1 MAEQKSRLEIV
12 IDSSKAKKDV
22 ESVEKS
28 LKDVEK
34 QGDKTEK
41 SVKGTS
47 KAFTETGNS
56 ASTASKQLGDF
67 RVKLSEAAN
76 EGKFGAGIQSISSRL
91 SSLGSTA
98 ALTAG
103 ALAGLAVGGT
113 VVAVAGLSAMAIETA
128 KANVELARFAAIS
141 NTSIESFQGL
151 GYAAQSY
158 GVTQEQLSDMLKDF
172 NEKIGDFASTGGGE
186 AADFFEK
193 IAVKT
198 EGGAAGAKK
207 LVDEMS
213 KMDGVTGLQTY
224 VDKLEEAGVNQQQM
238 SFYLESMGND
248 LTKLAPLLMNGGEL
262 WKNYQKALVDA
273 GIITGQEAIEKS
285 MLLAAQTES
294 LQLQYASL
302 RNELATAVM
311 PSLSTLI
318 NYFLEG
324 SAKGGQFAG
333 IIEAVG
339 YAAQGTAILIIGLAT
354 GIQNLV
360 ALMKGAVDQMKNIGQ
375 TAVEFATAD
384 GILGK
389 GRALFNGVSRSF
401 SIAGNTIT
409 KVTTNS
415 TMAFNAMG
423 KVVDGTT
430 GRTDA
435 LTAAILANSKAQL
448 QMNKNAKKVGLTS
461 GVADNKA
468 LNPTIKKGKAP
479 RVSNEANRLKNEAER
494 LAKDLAKKRLD
505 ISRSYF
511 TEEEKLAAEN
521 ADAIKAIN
529 EAYATDETNRNKYLK
544 LQAEAYA
551 KDLAEFKKR
560 EEEKKRAAWQGT
572 QTPVGNMVGI
582 QVAALSKSRLSS
594 LSQAKFNQN
603 AQQQDGYSQLGD
615 ELNTG
620 VNAINT
626 NEYMNQQE
634 KNEALLSLHKQYL
647 DSKKALDEQYAKE
660 DEELKDQNN
669 AATLAGYGAMFG
681 IMSSMLD
688 NFGAKSSGA
697 YKTAFALQKGFV
709 LASALL
715 NAKGAILS
723 EWNNPTNVTIWQKMA
738 AAASVAVQTNELMSA
753 IQGVALSGFAN
764 GGYTGHGGKYDP
776 AGIVHKGEGVLTQ
789 EEVKALGGPQGF
801 EDLRKSIR
809 RGYAT
814 GGLVA
819 DTHRVGM
826 GAVSAINSGGG
837 NVGGSSGDVKISQS
851 ITFADGSAKVD
862 TQGQKEIAQ
871 SLNNMMD
878 AWARRE
884 SRQGGVLHKL
894 ARG

>member
-764 GGYTGHGGKYDP
+764 GGQIRGAGTNTSDSIPIMASHEEFMIKAKSAKKIGLDNLNYMNRTGELPNREMNQYN
-776 AGIVHKGEGVLTQ
+776 
-789 EEVKALGGPQGF
+789 
-801 EDLRKSIR
+801 
-809 RGYAT
+809 
-814 GGLVA
+814 
-819 DTHRVGM
+819 
-826 GAVSAINSGGG
+826 AINSGGSLERTVSSSEQPVTIQVYVTDSGVNTNGANTQDQKQLGQMIG
-837 NVGGSSGDVKISQS
+837 NAVRTIIRQE
-851 ITFADGSAKVD
+851 
-862 TQGQKEIAQ
+862 Q
-871 SLNNMMD
+871 
-878 AWARRE
+878 
-884 SRQGGVLHKL
+884 RQGGLL
-894 ARG
+894 SR

>member
-22 ESVEKS
+22 DSVEKS

-158 GVTQEQLSDMLKDF
+158 GVTQEQLADMLKDF

-262 WKNYQKALVDA
+262 WKNYQKALEDA

-333 IIEAVG
+333 IVEAVG

-375 TAVEFATAD
+375 TAVDFATAD

-461 GVADNKA
+461 GVADNKT
-468 LNPTIKKGKAP
+468 LNPTIKKGKTP

-505 ISRSYF
+505 ISRNYF

-551 KDLAEFKKR
+551 KDLAEFKKK

-626 NEYMNQQE
+626 NEYMSEEQ
-634 KNEALLSLHKQYL
+634 KNDALLSLHRQYL
-647 DSKKALDEQYAKE
+647 ESKKALDEEFAKDDE
-660 DEELKDQNN
+660 DLKNQNN

-681 IMSSMLD
+681 IMSSMLE
-688 NFGAKSSGA
+688 NFGAESSSA

-715 NAKGAILS
+715 NAKGAVMAA
-723 EWNNPTNVTIWQKMA
+723 WNDPSNTTIWGKMA
-738 AAASVAVQTNELMSA
+738 AAAAVVVQTNDLMSA
-753 IQGVALSGFAN
+753 IQGVALSGFAT
-764 GGYTGHGGKYDP
+764 GGYTGDMGRGDVAGVVHGQEY
-776 AGIVHKGEGVLTQ
+776 VLN
-789 EEVKALGGPQGF
+789 AA
-801 EDLRKSIR
+801 
-809 RGYAT
+809 AT
-814 GGLVA
+814 K
-819 DTHRVGM
+819 RVG
-826 GAVSAINSGGG
+826 VDTLNAINSGQPVG
-837 NVGGSSGDVKISQS
+837 NSQVNIQIINRVQGVELVES
-851 ITFADGSAKVD
+851 KGADGSVTIEVVRAEA
-862 TQGQKEIAQ
+862 QKAV
-871 SLNNMMD
+871 
-878 AWARRE
+878 
-884 SRQGGVLHKL
+884 RQGFANLSNANSFESKQVTRNTT
-894 ARG
+894 ARPSRN